1 MNIPIFVPHEGC
13 GHDCAFCNQRSI
25 TGASAAPT
33 ISEARYTIEKYIS
46 GGSGSGDTIAFFG
59 GSFTGIDMDMQRA
72 YLALAHEYLRRGAVG
87 GIRLSTRPD
96 YIDKERLELLKEYGV
111 TNIELGA
118 QSMDDGVLRAVN
130 RGHSADDVRRASAL
144 ILEYDFAL
152 GLQMMTGLPTDTPE
166 KATATAMEFVRLGA
180 AETRI
185 YPTLVMEHTELA
197 RLWQSGAYMPQSV
210 EEATELGA
218 RLYGIFRRAEVKVL
232 RIGLSDS
239 DGLKQ
244 GCLAGPYHPAMG
256 ELVRSRYIRNQ
267 LEPLAENGELKVQA
281 PKRYISR
288 IVGNKRCNIDYFGEK
303 GIELAVLPGENVTV
317 NGREGIDCD

>member
-13 GHDCAFCNQRSI
+13 GHDCAFCNQRTI
-25 TGASAAPT
+25 TGEAVAPT
-33 ISEARYTIEKYIS
+33 ISEARNIIENYIS
-46 GGSGSGDTIAFFG
+46 GGSGAGDTIAFFG

-72 YLALAHEYLRRGAVG
+72 YLALAHEYLQRGAVG

-96 YIDKERLELLKEYGV
+96 YIDEERLGLLKEYGV

-144 ILEYDFAL
+144 ILDHSFTL

-166 KATATAMEFVRLGA
+166 KAAATAREFVRLGA
-180 AETRI
+180 TETRI

-197 RLWQSGAYMPQSV
+197 TLLKSGEYVPQSV
-210 EEATELGA
+210 EEAAELGA
-218 RLYGIFRRAEVKVL
+218 ELYGIFRRAGVKVL

-239 DGLKQ
+239 EGLKQ

-256 ELVRSRYIRNQ
+256 ELVRSRYVRNQ
-267 LEPLAENGELKVQA
+267 LEPLVENGKLNVLA

-288 IVGNKRCNIDYFGEK
+288 IVGNKRCNINYFREK
-303 GIELAVLPGENVTV
+303 GIEMTVLPGENVTV
-317 NGREGIDCD
+317 NGKEGIDCD